1 MSEFAEKI
9 QKYADVAVH
18 VGLDFKAG
26 QRLWI
31 TASLEARELAI
42 ALTRSAYKAGAEDVF
57 VSWTEPELDQI
68 RLREGSDVAVEAYPQ
83 WVVDGLLNHTDE
95 GHARISISCADPD
108 FFGDEDADRLQKM
121 QRSRAIK
128 TAPVSD
134 RVVKNV
140 ANWLI
145 VMSPHPAISAKLFP
159 ELSAED
165 ARRKHW
171 ETIFTMCRI
180 EGADPVQDWVDHI
193 ANLTKRAQYL
203 TQKKYHALHYQSPI
217 TDLTIGLPDNHLW
230 ETARLTMSNGTKPV
244 VNIPTEEVFTL
255 AHRERITGVVKSTKP
270 LSWNG
275 TIIENFTLQF
285 SEGDVVSAKAER
297 GQSALDTLLST
308 DDGARSIGEVAL
320 VPHSSPISQSDLLF
334 FNTLYD
340 ENASNHLALGRAY
353 RFTMENGTSMSDDDF
368 AEAGGNNSL
377 VHVDFMMGSGDMNID
392 GINADGTRD
401 PIFRNGEWA
410 FEVS

>member
-1 MSEFAEKI
+1 MNDFNDKI
-9 QKYADVAVH
+9 QKYADVAVA

-26 QRLWI
+26 QRLFLNAPI
-31 TASLEARELAI
+31 EARELALAI
-42 ALTRSAYKAGAEDVF
+42 TRSAYKAGAEDVY
-57 VSWTEPELDQI
+57 VNWVDPETDKI
-68 RLREGSDVAVEAYPQ
+68 RLQNGDEKAIQAFPQ
-83 WVVDGLLNHTDE
+83 WAIDGLIEHTDA
-95 GHARISISCADPD
+95 GHARINISCVDPD
-108 FFGDEDADRLQKM
+108 FLANEDSEKVRLM
-121 QRSRAIK
+121 QRSRAAK
-128 TAPVSD
+128 SAPLSD

-145 VMSPHPAISAKLFP
+145 VMSPHPAISSKLFP

-165 ARRKHW
+165 ARQKHW
-171 ETIFTMCRI
+171 ETIFKMCRI
-180 EGADPVQDWVDHI
+180 EGDDPVQDWKDHI
-193 ANLTKRAQYL
+193 ANLEKRSNYL
-203 TQKKYHALHYQSPI
+203 NNKKYHALHYKSPV
-217 TDLTIGLPDNHLW
+217 TDLTIGLPDNHVW
-230 ETARLTMSNGTKPV
+230 ETARLGMKNGTKPV

-255 AHRERITGVVKSTKP
+255 AHRERIDGVVRSTKP
-270 LSWNG
+270 LAYNG
-275 TIIENFTLQF
+275 KIIDNFTLQF
-285 SEGDVVSAKAER
+285 SEGDVVSAQAER
-297 GQSALDTLLST
+297 GQDMLDTILGT

-353 RFTMENGTSMSDDDF
+353 RFTMENGAEMSDEDF

-392 GINADGTRD
+392 GINQDGSRE

-410 FEVS
+410 FEV

>member
-1 MSEFAEKI
+1 MNDFNDKI
-9 QKYADVAVH
+9 QKYADVAVA

-26 QRLWI
+26 QRLFLNAPI
-31 TASLEARELAI
+31 EARELALAI
-42 ALTRSAYKAGAEDVF
+42 TRSAYKAGAEDVY
-57 VSWTEPELDQI
+57 VNWVDPETDKI
-68 RLREGSDVAVEAYPQ
+68 RLQNGDEKAIQALPQ
-83 WVVDGLLNHTDE
+83 WAIDGLIEHTDA
-95 GHARISISCADPD
+95 GHARINISCVDPD
-108 FFGDEDADRLQKM
+108 FLANEDSEKVRLM
-121 QRSRAIK
+121 QRSRAAK
-128 TAPVSD
+128 SAPLSD

-145 VMSPHPAISAKLFP
+145 VMSPHPAISSKLFP

-165 ARRKHW
+165 ARQKHW
-171 ETIFTMCRI
+171 ETIFKMCRI
-180 EGADPVQDWVDHI
+180 EGDDPVQDWKEHI
-193 ANLTKRAQYL
+193 TNLEKRSNYL
-203 TQKKYHALHYQSPI
+203 NNKKYHALHYKSPV
-217 TDLTIGLPDNHLW
+217 TDLTIGLPDNHVW
-230 ETARLTMSNGTKPV
+230 ETARLGMKNGTKPV

-255 AHRERITGVVKSTKP
+255 AHRERIDGVVRSTKP
-270 LSWNG
+270 LAYNG
-275 TIIENFTLQF
+275 KIIDNFTLQF
-285 SEGDVVSAKAER
+285 SEGDVVSAQAER
-297 GQSALDTLLST
+297 GQDMLDTILGT

-353 RFTMENGTSMSDDDF
+353 RFTMENGAEMSDEDF

-392 GINADGTRD
+392 GINQDGSRE

-410 FEVS
+410 FEV